1 MEKSWSKIKPIV
13 RNFHVFGSE
22 ALAHIPDKKQKALQP
37 KSEKCIFVRYFEDVK
52 GYRLLQPHSNDIII
66 RRDVQLY
73 ENISCYNPNSTSM
86 PFVSYDPSSVLVPV
100 STPNFHLIMFQIRLL
115 VLMTIVMMKFHLF
128 LLIFLQLHQ
137 HNCFLDGSAQH
148 EKKLVIF
155 LVIQKINT

>member
-1 MEKSWSKIKPIV
+1 MEKSWSKIKPII
-13 RNFHVFGSE
+13 RHFHVFGSE

-86 PFVSYDPSSVLVPV
+86 PFVSYDPSSVLVPF
-100 STPNFHLIMFQIRLL
+100 STPNIHLKNPNSCPDDDSKDQSTPLPTHFPPIALEKLILRW
-115 VLMTIVMMKFHLF
+115 VHTTCETIGD
-128 LLIFLQLHQ
+128 IAR
-137 HNCFLDGSAQH
+137 DSRD
-148 EKKLVIF
+148 
-155 LVIQKINT
+155 